1 MTQLASCHLVAAPGD
16 GVGGMLAWCVLGD
29 TVVGMH
35 VTGVPKE
42 MAFILAASLPWEGR
56 LSRVWQVPRRTGR
69 RKVWSVS
76 SAL

>member
-1 MTQLASCHLVAAPGD
+1 MTQLASCHLVAAPGN

-42 MAFILAASLPWEGR
+42 MAVILAASLPWEGR
-56 LSRVWQVPRRTGR
+56 LSGCGR
-69 RKVWSVS
+69 PPDAQEVGMYAQCHRH
-76 SAL
+76 

>member
-1 MTQLASCHLVAAPGD
+1 
-16 GVGGMLAWCVLGD
+16 MLAWCVLGD
-29 TVVGMH
+29 TVVGVH

-56 LSRVWQVPRRTGR
+56 LPGVAGPRRTGS

>member
-1 MTQLASCHLVAAPGD
+1 MTHLASCHLVAAPGD
-16 GVGGMLAWCVLGD
+16 GVQGMLAWCVLGD
-29 TVVGMH
+29 TVVGVH

-56 LSRVWQVPRRTGR
+56 LSWVWQALRRTGSK
-69 RKVWSVS
+69 KVWSVS